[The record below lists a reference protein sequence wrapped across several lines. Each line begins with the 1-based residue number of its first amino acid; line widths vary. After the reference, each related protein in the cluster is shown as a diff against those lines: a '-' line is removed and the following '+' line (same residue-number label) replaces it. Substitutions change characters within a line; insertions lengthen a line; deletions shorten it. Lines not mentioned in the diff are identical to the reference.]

1 MKLSGKVAIITGGA
15 RGIGKS
21 VAEAFVREGAKVI
34 IASEIEDELIAASSD
49 LEVDHIR
56 TDVTEVN
63 DVRNLI
69 NFTVSKFGKIDI
81 LINAAG
87 RQIPVGSVID
97 VDAEAWKKTVDI
109 NLTGTML
116 CCKFALKSMIANRK
130 GKIINFGGGG
140 AISPRPNFSAYASS
154 KAAVLR
160 FTETLAEEV
169 RGYNID
175 VNAIHPGSV
184 HTKMN
189 EDVVD
194 AGLKKAGDA
203 EYKNALDVQSGNTVS
218 LEQVQEFLIFLS
230 SKESDG
236 LTGKTLYN
244 VWDDWRS
251 LTKDDINSSLY
262 TLRRIDGRKY
272 HEK

>member
-1 MKLSGKVAIITGGA
+1 
-15 RGIGKS
+15 
-21 VAEAFVREGAKVI
+21 
-34 IASEIEDELIAASSD
+34 
-49 LEVDHIR
+49 
-56 TDVTEVN
+56 
-63 DVRNLI
+63 
-69 NFTVSKFGKIDI
+69 
-81 LINAAG
+81 
-87 RQIPVGSVID
+87 
-97 VDAEAWKKTVDI
+97 
-109 NLTGTML
+109 
-116 CCKFALKSMIANRK
+116 
-130 GKIINFGGGG
+130 
-140 AISPRPNFSAYASS
+140 
-154 KAAVLR
+154 
-160 FTETLAEEV
+160 
-169 RGYNID
+169 
-175 VNAIHPGSV
+175 
-184 HTKMN
+184 MN

-194 AGLKKAGDA
+194 GLKKAGDA